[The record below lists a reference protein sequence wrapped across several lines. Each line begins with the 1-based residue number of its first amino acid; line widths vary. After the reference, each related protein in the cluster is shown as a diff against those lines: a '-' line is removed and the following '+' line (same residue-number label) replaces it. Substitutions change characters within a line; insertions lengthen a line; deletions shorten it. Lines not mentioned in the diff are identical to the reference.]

1 MRIQSSGTRH
11 DFALT
16 PLEYDV
22 LCAVVTKF
30 ASDLV
35 LFRLAKPMGRSEAA
49 ALEEVSTSTAI
60 MLNECRPAT
69 QIESLALQAIVE
81 SVSAGSEPEF
91 FEALCGEDALPF
103 TPDQLRQ
110 LLSVIHTKISDTGFR
125 AAA

>member
-1 MRIQSSGTRH
+1 MQSSGTRH

-30 ASDLV
+30 ATDLV
-35 LFRLAKPMGRSEAA
+35 LFRLAKPMGGSQAA
-49 ALEEVSTSTAI
+49 ALEEVASSTAI
-60 MLNECRPAT
+60 MLNEGRPAT

-81 SVSAGSEPEF
+81 SVGTGSEPEF

-103 TPDQLRQ
+103 SADRLRQ
-110 LLSVIHTKISDTGFR
+110 LLSGIHTKLSDPGFQ